1 MREINIVINEDK
13 TITTNNNLLGNK
25 GDNGITKL
33 TFSFFES
40 DLPYRYVAL
49 KNSLDEVF
57 YMVDISSNAFI
68 VDSFYSWNAGTYRL
82 LCVMSD
88 KAITDEDI
96 DKNSTNFVSNELS
109 MTITNNFL
117 EEPFTIREIVEPI

>member
-57 YMVDISSNAFI
+57 YMVDISSSDFI

-88 KAITDEDI
+88 KEITNEDI